1 MILMMLQVWVPGV
14 WAWVWSVASQVLPLG
29 RRYGLVRLRI
39 CKSYVHHTREVP
51 KMIHDSED
59 RIPYSQTKASPSQ
72 TKASLEERKSMST
85 ARIGRMANG
94 NSCSWIGCMHLGYI
108 YIYGGFGCKAS
119 TSLHVWNHLQIA
131 KMVSLCWWLVSHRFC
146 KTGKDFSTS
155 FYISI
160 QCGTQHDPAIVWL
173 DGLIAEPASLT
184 SQVQQLREAR
194 RFGFTM
200 CQSQSCNT
208 EFAYILHVN
217 LFILFSSL
225 PSYRSNCGRD

>member
-1 MILMMLQVWVPGV
+1 MFTTPVKFQRWSMIVRIEYLIARQRHRPARQRHLLKNVKACPLQESGEWQMATHVPEL
-14 WAWVWSVASQVLPLG
+14 VAC
-29 RRYGLVRLRI
+29 I
-39 CKSYVHHTREVP
+39 W
-51 KMIHDSED
+51 D
-59 RIPYSQTKASPSQ
+59 
-72 TKASLEERKSMST
+72 
-85 ARIGRMANG
+85 
-94 NSCSWIGCMHLGYI
+94 I